1 MLDHIALNLN
11 LGEHSRKKKLAA
23 TCSVSHLQD
32 FPSEILSK
40 NFLLYN
46 VNPELCGGLYQ
57 I

>member
-11 LGEHSRKKKLAA
+11 LGEPSRKKKLAA

-40 NFLLYN
+40 NFLHYN